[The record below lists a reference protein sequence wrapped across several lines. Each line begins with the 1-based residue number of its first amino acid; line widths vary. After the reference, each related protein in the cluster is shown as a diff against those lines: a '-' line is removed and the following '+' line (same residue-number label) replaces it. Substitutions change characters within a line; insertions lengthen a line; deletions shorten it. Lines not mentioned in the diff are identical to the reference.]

1 MQSELAPSARS
12 EMLVFVVKWAA
23 SLIQIVGYGATAFGL
38 TPWNLYFFVVGVLGW
53 FVVGVLWKDRA
64 IMLIHLVALAAMI
77 AGMSNG

>member
-1 MQSELAPSARS
+1 
-12 EMLVFVVKWAA
+12 MLVFVVKWAA